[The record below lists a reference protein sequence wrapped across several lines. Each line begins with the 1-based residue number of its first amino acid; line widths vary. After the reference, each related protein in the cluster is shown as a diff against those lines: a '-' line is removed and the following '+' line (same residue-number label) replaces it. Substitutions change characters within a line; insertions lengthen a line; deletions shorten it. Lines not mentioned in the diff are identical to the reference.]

1 MCHLLNLMYSMMKQI
16 LLFVILLA
24 GWAVPLPAC
33 TSAVISGKVTPD
45 GRPLLWKNR
54 DTDFPQNSV
63 KYFSGERY
71 PFIAIVN
78 SVEDNPTDVWIGTN
92 SAGFSLMNTQSYNL
106 VEVQPGE
113 ERGAA
118 NGRVMHRAL
127 EVCATVD
134 DFRHFLDTI
143 AKPSLIEANFGVI
156 DAKGGA
162 AMFEVGYYNYVMFD
176 ANSSKDAPCGYIA
189 RTNFSFSG
197 KVNEGAGYVRFMQ
210 EDKTLLPASATGQIT
225 PQWIFNELSRSFANP
240 LMGIDLKT
248 GEFNRPKTTGWFVDQ
263 DFIARSSTASSV
275 VVQGVKKGENPE
287 LTTMWTILGYPPTG
301 VAVPVWVK
309 GAGEC
314 LPQLLVREEEKKVS
328 PLGNWS
334 VMLAGDVFSYT
345 QGMGSSRYMNW
356 EKLYNAERN
365 GYMQLLAPVE
375 EEVFRRTVP
384 LLKEWRR
391 KGSVDLKAMQ
401 ALYRELDGFIGAKY
415 TELFEF

>member
-1 MCHLLNLMYSMMKQI
+1 MIKRISLILGLSSVLLSFSESL
-16 LLFVILLA
+16 
-24 GWAVPLPAC
+24 WAC

-63 KYFSGERY
+63 KYFSGGRY

-92 SAGFSLMNTQSYNL
+92 SMGFSLMNTQSYNL
-106 VEVQPGE
+106 VEVKPDE
-113 ERGAA
+113 ERGEA
-118 NGRVMHRAL
+118 NGRVMRRAL
-127 EVCATVD
+127 EVCATVE

-162 AMFEVGYYNYVMFD
+162 ALFEVDYYKYVMYD
-176 ANSSKDAPCGYIA
+176 ANNPQDAPCGYIA

-210 EDKTLLPASATGQIT
+210 EDKLLLPASATGQIT

-240 LMGIDLKT
+240 MMGIDLKS
-248 GEFNRPKTTGWFVDQ
+248 GDFNRPKTRGWFVDQ

-275 VVQGVKKGENPE
+275 VVQGVKPGENPE

-301 VAVPVWVK
+301 VAMPVWLK
-309 GAGEC
+309 GADKA
-314 LPQLLVREEEKKVS
+314 LPKLMARDSVKKVS

-334 VMLAGDVFSYT
+334 VILADDVYSYK
-345 QGMGSSRYMNW
+345 QGMGSNRYMNW
-356 EKLYNAERN
+356 EKLYNAEKN

-375 EEVFRRTVP
+375 EEVFKRTQP
-384 LLKEWRR
+384 LLKEWYK
-391 KGSVDLKAMQ
+391 KGNIDMKAMQ
-401 ALYRELDGFIGAKY
+401 TLYNELDSFIETNY
-415 TELFEF
+415 TDLFEL

>member
-1 MCHLLNLMYSMMKQI
+1 MMKQI
-16 LLFVILLA
+16 LLFVIVLA
-24 GWAVPLPAC
+24 GWVAPLPAC

-63 KYFSGERY
+63 KYFAGERY

-92 SAGFSLMNTQSYNL
+92 LAGFSLMNTQSYNL
-106 VEVQPGE
+106 VDVQSGE

-118 NGRVMHRAL
+118 NGRVMRRAL
-127 EVCATVD
+127 EVCATVE
-134 DFRHFLDTI
+134 DFRHFLDTL

-162 AMFEVGYYNYVMFD
+162 AMFEVDYYNYVMFD
-176 ANSSKDAPCGYIA
+176 ANNSKDAPCGYIA

-301 VAVPVWVK
+301 VAMPAWVK

-314 LPQLLVREEEKKVS
+314 LPQLLVRGEGKNVS

-334 VMLAGDVFSYT
+334 VMLAGKVFSYK
-345 QGMGSSRYMNW
+345 QGMGSGRYMNW
-356 EKLYNAERN
+356 EKLCNAEKN

-375 EEVFRRTVP
+375 EEVFRRTGP
-384 LLKEWRR
+384 LLVEWRR
-391 KGSVDLKAMQ
+391 KGDIDLKAMQ
-401 ALYRELDGFIGAKY
+401 ALYRELDSFIGAKY
-415 TELFEF
+415 TKLFGF

>member
-1 MCHLLNLMYSMMKQI
+1 MKQI
-16 LLFVILLA
+16 LLFVIVLA
-24 GWAVPLPAC
+24 GWVAPLPAC

-63 KYFSGERY
+63 KYFAGERY

-92 SAGFSLMNTQSYNL
+92 LAGFSLMNTQSYNL
-106 VEVQPGE
+106 VDVQSGE

-118 NGRVMHRAL
+118 NGRVMRRAL
-127 EVCATVD
+127 EVCATVE
-134 DFRHFLDTI
+134 DFRHFLDTL

-162 AMFEVGYYNYVMFD
+162 AMFEVDYYNYVMFD
-176 ANSSKDAPCGYIA
+176 ANNSKDAPCGYIA

-301 VAVPVWVK
+301 VAMPAWVK

-314 LPQLLVREEEKKVS
+314 LPQLLVRGEGKNVS

-334 VMLAGDVFSYT
+334 VMLAGKVFSYK
-345 QGMGSSRYMNW
+345 QGMGSGRYMNW
-356 EKLYNAERN
+356 EKLCNAEKN

-375 EEVFRRTVP
+375 EEVFRRTGP
-384 LLKEWRR
+384 LLVEWRR
-391 KGSVDLKAMQ
+391 KGDIDLKAMQ
-401 ALYRELDGFIGAKY
+401 ALYRELDSFIGAKY
-415 TELFEF
+415 TKLFGF